1 MVDREK
7 QDVGTLE
14 AMLHDV
20 QDSPAP
26 TPRVLHDVA
35 STGIAELDRTLGGL
49 FWGDNVVFEVP
60 DPPTAEPFY
69 RAAAA
74 VKEHYDQRLY
84 VALSGEPTEIRGFS
98 VIDARPGSELSQPAP
113 LLRAIVERCRRGD
126 RNLVLFEAME
136 PMIERWGADVAARFF
151 AHCCPQLLELA
162 AIAYWS
168 VPSGAAD
175 SGLRRTIEEVTQC
188 VLVVGDSRLRIAKA
202 EGRPPGIEGS
212 IFRYRDIDG
221 LPALTPAPVAA
232 RIGVALRAARTQRQ
246 LSQSDLARL
255 AGVSPSAISQAE
267 RGKRGLSLETL
278 LELTGNLNMSVDEL
292 LRGEVVAGYRLGRR
306 DHPRTRRVDSGHQ
319 PLPLLD
325 DPAAGLRAYVV
336 YLPPRQ
342 TGSPHL
348 AHKGTELVAV
358 ANGLVQVVLADGR
371 LVLRRGEVVLID
383 ATTIEG
389 WRNLGPSEA
398 TLFWIL
404 RD

>member
-1 MVDREK
+1 
-7 QDVGTLE
+7 
-14 AMLHDV
+14 MLHDV
-20 QDSPAP
+20 PDLPAP
-26 TPRVLHDVA
+26 TPWLLHDVA
-35 STGIAELDRTLGGL
+35 STGIAELDHTLGGL
-49 FWGDNVVFEVP
+49 FWGDNVVFEVAG
-60 DPPTAEPFY
+60 PPAAEPFY
-69 RAAAA
+69 RAVAA
-74 VKEHYDQRLY
+74 VEGHYDQVLY
-84 VALSGEPTEIRGFS
+84 VALSGEPTQLRGFDL
-98 VIDARPGSELSQPAP
+98 IDARRGSELSQPAP
-113 LLRAIVERCRRGD
+113 LLRAIVERCRRGE

-136 PMIERWGADVAARFF
+136 TMIERWGADVAARFF
-151 AHCCPQLLELA
+151 AHCCPQLLELG

-168 VPSGAAD
+168 VPAGALYP
-175 SGLRRTIEEVTQC
+175 SLRRTIEEVTQC
-188 VLVVGDSRLRIAKA
+188 VLVVGDSRLRVAKA

-212 IFRYRDIDG
+212 VFRYRDVGG

-278 LELTGNLNMSVDEL
+278 LELTGNLNMSIDEL

-306 DHPRTRRVDSGHQ
+306 DHPRTRRIDNGHQ

-325 DPAAGLRAYVV
+325 DPGAGLRAYLVH
-336 YLPPRQ
+336 LPPRQ

-348 AHKGTELVAV
+348 THKGTELVAV
-358 ANGLVQVVLADGR
+358 ANGLVQIVLANGR
-371 LVLRRGEVVLID
+371 LVLRRGEVLLID

>member
-1 MVDREK
+1 
-7 QDVGTLE
+7 
-14 AMLHDV
+14 MLHDV
-20 QDSPAP
+20 PDLPAA
-26 TPRVLHDVA
+26 TPWLLHDVA
-35 STGIAELDRTLGGL
+35 STGIAELDHTLGGL
-49 FWGDNVVFEVP
+49 FWGDNVVFEVAG
-60 DPPTAEPFY
+60 PPAAEPFY
-69 RAAAA
+69 RAVAA
-74 VKEHYDQRLY
+74 VEGHYDQVLY
-84 VALSGEPTEIRGFS
+84 VALSGEPTQLRGFDL
-98 VIDARPGSELSQPAP
+98 IDARRGSELSQPAP
-113 LLRAIVERCRRGD
+113 LLRAIVERCRRGE

-136 PMIERWGADVAARFF
+136 TMIERWGADVAARFF
-151 AHCCPQLLELA
+151 AHCCPQLLELG

-168 VPSGAAD
+168 VPAGALYP
-175 SGLRRTIEEVTQC
+175 SLRRTIEEVTQC
-188 VLVVGDSRLRIAKA
+188 VLVVGDSRLRVAKA

-212 IFRYRDIDG
+212 VFRYRDVGG

-306 DHPRTRRVDSGHQ
+306 DHPRTRRTNNGHQ

-325 DPAAGLRAYVV
+325 DPGAGLRAYLVH
-336 YLPPRQ
+336 LPPRQ
-342 TGSPHL
+342 TGTPHL
-348 AHKGTELVAV
+348 THKGTELVAV
-358 ANGLVQVVLADGR
+358 ANGLVQIVLANGR
-371 LVLRRGEVVLID
+371 LVLRRGEVLLID